1 MDKISITLVFVF
13 MAFCGGAIFKRNREG
28 RIEYWLDKVGGI
40 FWILLGVGGAIM
52 MVFRIIK

>member
-1 MDKISITLVFVF
+1 MDKIGITLVFVF
-13 MAFCGGAIFKRNREG
+13 MAFCGWAILKRNREG
-28 RIEYWLDKVGGI
+28 KIEYWLGKVGGI